1 MKILATISMFPVLG
15 FGIGG
20 VLLGVEHHGGSL
32 NWLIGGSIIFSLS
45 FALVAS
51 YLIISEVD

>member
-1 MKILATISMFPVLG
+1 MFPVLG